1 MSTLST
7 MDYFCNTFVNT
18 TYRDLIFINLN
29 KTYTLIHI
37 KYLNIGTVNAIKP
50 LNVQSV
56 FF

>member
-7 MDYFCNTFVNT
+7 LDYFCNTFVNT